1 MSWLDFFN
9 DPQSYKNIGMMFGQM
24 GAGMPTPFASIG
36 GAAANYL
43 GSQKYT
49 NIANQQAGIPSN
61 PHEIKITWPKVP
73 QVQDQTQTQAPQPQQ
88 TPQPQQPQ
96 AQAPAAQP
104 MAQPMAQNQM
114 LAQMIGTG
122 AQTHPFFRT
131 LPSWE

>member
-1 MSWLDFFN
+1 MSWLDFFT

-43 GSQKYT
+43 GSQKYA
-49 NIANQQAGIPSN
+49 NIANQQAGVQTPQ
-61 PHEIKITWPKVP
+61 EIKISWPKAP
-73 QVQDQTQTQAPQPQQ
+73 QVGGQQPAQTQQPAPAQ
-88 TPQPQQPQ
+88 PQPQQPA
-96 AQAPAAQP
+96 AQAPAAMP
-104 MAQPMAQNQM
+104 MNQNQM
-114 LAQMIGTG
+114 LAQMMWTG